1 MDKAFQ
7 TSTYRESV
15 SLPTENGLLQ
25 EKGVN
30 YMKGIWHKLSAIFV
44 QCSLPRQL
52 AEALQFTLLP
62 LAIIPP

>member
-44 QCSLPRQL
+44 QFVSCLLYTSPSPRD
-52 AEALQFTLLP
+52 A
-62 LAIIPP
+62 